1 MSENNKDLNT
11 SHKSGWDFT
20 IARWV
25 SNVLNPPLVA
35 AGGIFLMAAFLDT
48 SDAWKWAVIFV
59 LIVVAIPTLYVVWLL
74 KRGEI
79 DTFHIPNRE
88 KRHKPYLVIIGSNIL
103 GVIVLILGKAPFLL
117 IAFGLIGIVQST
129 LLFLINRYWKISGHT
144 TAISGLSVFLV
155 AAVGWQVAYILIAIP
170 LVAWARIRTKSH
182 SFTQTVA
189 GVLTGTAFI
198 LTTWYIIKTTCDSGA
213 LFCG

>member
-1 MSENNKDLNT
+1 MSENNTQSDT

-35 AGGIFLMAAFLDT
+35 AGGIFLMAAFLGT
-48 SDAWKWAVIFV
+48 PDAWKWAVIFI
-59 LIVVAIPTLYVVWLL
+59 LIVDAIPTLYVVWLL

-79 DTFHIPNRE
+79 DNFHIPNRE

-117 IAFGLIGIVQST
+117 IAFGLIGIAQST

-144 TAISGLSVFLV
+144 TAIAGLSVFLV
-155 AAVGWQVAYILIAIP
+155 AAVGWQVAYILITIP

-198 LTTWYIIKTTCDSGA
+198 LTTWYIIRVTCDSGA
-213 LFCG
+213 LVCG

>member
-1 MSENNKDLNT
+1 MTNNQIDQEVSEKR
-11 SHKSGWDFT
+11 GWDYALAHF
-20 IARWV
+20 I

-35 AGGIFLMAAFLDT
+35 AGGIFLMAAFVREEH
-48 SDAWKWAVIFV
+48 AWLWALIFV

-79 DTFHIPNRE
+79 DSFHIPNRE
-88 KRHKPYLVIIGSNIL
+88 KRHKPYIVIIASNIL

-117 IAFGLIGIVQST
+117 IAFGLIGIVQSA

-155 AAVGWQVAYILIAIP
+155 AAVGWEVAYILIAIP

-182 SFTQTVA
+182 SFSQTVA

-198 LTTWYIIKTTCDSGA
+198 LTTWYLIRVTCESGV

>member
-1 MSENNKDLNT
+1 MSENNTNLNPPQNR
-11 SHKSGWDFT
+11 GLVYAF
-20 IARWV
+20 ARLV

-35 AGGIFLMAAFLDT
+35 AGGIFLMAAYLGS
-48 SDAWKWAVIFV
+48 SDAWKWAAIFV
-59 LIVVAIPTLYVVWLL
+59 LIVVAIPTSYVVWLL

-79 DTFHIPNRE
+79 ETFHIPNRE
-88 KRHKPYLVIIGSNIL
+88 KRHKPYMVIIGSNIL
-103 GVIVLILGKAPFLL
+103 GVIVLIIGQAPFWL

-155 AAVGWQVAYILIAIP
+155 AAVGWEVAYILIAIP
-170 LVAWARIRTKSH
+170 LVAWARIRTQSH

-198 LTTWYIIKTTCDSGA
+198 LTTWYIIKITCDSGA